1 MTYLI
6 LVSFIVYF
14 FAAFKKKTN
23 FEINIYFFI
32 TFLNFLFIYLLYIS
46 AWRNMELE
54 SPIRYMYS
62 FLIFYLV
69 IIIKS
74 FESYKKL

>member
-1 MTYLI
+1 
-6 LVSFIVYF
+6 
-14 FAAFKKKTN
+14 
-23 FEINIYFFI
+23 
-32 TFLNFLFIYLLYIS
+32 
-46 AWRNMELE
+46 MELE
-54 SPIRYMYS
+54 YPIRYMYS